1 MFTTLSP
8 LLCIAGMLA
17 SVPAPTVELRQ
28 TIPSPPGAQGRFGFS
43 TAIGGGLAVVGSRFD
58 SSLMAGAGSVSIF
71 DLKSAERIVTIDPVR
86 PEIQGHFSR
95 VATDGVSLLIGAGGR
110 GPDRDDP
117 TGSAF
122 LFDAASGQLKTELLS
137 PSDSIML
144 NNGALAVQGGLAAV
158 GGDDISGVEDVL
170 VTLSPRLQLIYDTTT
185 GEHIATLK
193 PAGRRNPFDGFG
205 ASVAIDSGL
214 ALVGSTN
221 GTNIYGK
228 AYLFD
233 ATTGEQQ
240 RVLRPEGTDFDSYR
254 FGFSVTLNGDLALVG
269 APGDD
274 DLGPGSGSAYLFDV
288 NTGQQLTKLTASD
301 GEALALFGGAVALT
315 DKYAVVGAPAGASG
329 RETTGGKAY
338 VFDLITGAEIAIL
351 SPERNR
357 LYSRFGE
364 SISING
370 DQIVIGASGLNA
382 AFVYQVVPEP
392 SGLALVGVAI
402 FAAAAF
408 LRLPRNPQLSI
419 LKLGTGN
426 GDRSR

>member
-1 MFTTLSP
+1 
-8 LLCIAGMLA
+8 
-17 SVPAPTVELRQ
+17 
-28 TIPSPPGAQGRFGFS
+28 
-43 TAIGGGLAVVGSRFD
+43 
-58 SSLMAGAGSVSIF
+58 
-71 DLKSAERIVTIDPVR
+71 VR
-86 PEIQGHFSR
+86 PRF
-95 VATDGVSLLIGAGGR
+95 
-110 GPDRDDP
+110 
-117 TGSAF
+117 
-122 LFDAASGQLKTELLS
+122 
-137 PSDSIML
+137 
-144 NNGALAVQGGLAAV
+144 NNGWDIPIQGGLAAV
-158 GGDDISGVEDVL
+158 GGDDISGTEDIL
-170 VTLSPRLQLIYDTTT
+170 VTKSPQVQLIYDTTT
-185 GEHIATLK
+185 GEYISTLK
-193 PAGRRNPFDGFG
+193 PVGRRSLFDGFG
-205 ASVAIDSGL
+205 ESVAIDSGL
-214 ALVGSTN
+214 ALVGAGNS
-221 GTNIYGK
+221 GSIYGK

-233 ATTGEQQ
+233 ATSGEQK
-240 RVLRPEGTDFDSYR
+240 RVLRPEGTGFDSYR
-254 FGFSVTLNGDLALVG
+254 FGSSVALNGDFALVG

-288 NTGQQLTKLTASD
+288 STGQQLTKLTASD

-370 DQIVIGASGLNA
+370 DQIVIGASGLNT

-408 LRLPRNPQLSI
+408 LRLPRHQQLSI
-419 LKLGTGN
+419 LKRARVTVLKRPTTPQ
-426 GDRSR
+426 